1 MRRPFFLLLSTLLV
15 PTAAAGDP
23 VSPSDFAYTAGILT
37 QGEGAVYRLGL
48 TPEVYD
54 GLTRPDLGDLRV
66 FNAAGQ
72 PVPHALIMP
81 SAAQAPDLKG
91 SEMDLETAA
100 GPIPGEY
107 LFRIPRGLALDGLRI
122 RLPEVNTLAGASLE
136 SRSSE
141 TEPWRERLRT
151 TLYRLRQEDVELE
164 NPDQD
169 LGGRPDP
176 FWRLRVDRDSGGI
189 GPGLP
194 GLRAIY
200 RPHELRF
207 VARGQGPYTLAWG
220 SARPMSG
227 PASDT
232 DGILRTADIAPLPAR
247 IEGQV
252 RRVGDLGV
260 LTPPLPWRTW
270 FLWVVLV
277 GGALL
282 LVWMAVRLFRQMNPR
297 S

>member
-1 MRRPFFLLLSTLLV
+1 MLLA
-15 PTAAAGDP
+15 PAAAAGDP
-23 VSPSDFAYTAGILT
+23 VRPSDFAYAAGILLH
-37 QGEGAVYRLGL
+37 GEGAVYRLVL

-72 PVPHALIMP
+72 PVPQALIMP
-81 SAAQAPDLKG
+81 SPAPAPDREE

-100 GPIPGEY
+100 GPESGEY
-107 LFRIPRGLALDGLRI
+107 RFRIPRGLALDGLRI
-122 RLPEVNTLAGASLE
+122 RLSETNALAGASLE
-136 SRSSE
+136 SQPSE
-141 TEPWRERLRT
+141 AEPWRERLRT
-151 TLYRLRQEDVELE
+151 TLYRLRQDDVELE
-164 NPDQD
+164 NLDVD
-169 LGGRPDP
+169 LGGHPDLY
-176 FWRLRVDRDSGGI
+176 WRLRVDQDSGGI

-207 VARGQGPYTLAWG
+207 VARGQGPYILAWG

-232 DGILRTADIAPLPAR
+232 DGILRTADIEPLPAR
-247 IEGQV
+247 MEGPI

-260 LTPPLPWRTW
+260 LTPPLLWRTW
-270 FLWVVLV
+270 LLWVVLV